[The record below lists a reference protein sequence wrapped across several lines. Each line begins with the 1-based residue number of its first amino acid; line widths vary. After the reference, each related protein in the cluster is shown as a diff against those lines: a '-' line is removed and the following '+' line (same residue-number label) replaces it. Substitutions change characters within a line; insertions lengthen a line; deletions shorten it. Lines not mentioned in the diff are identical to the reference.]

1 MVNRGDANINKSEY
15 LQEKWNEGSLSF
27 LPPSGKTRSIGIYC
41 NRIGMVNMNVST
53 VKHDREDD
61 EGSARREYDKQG
73 KTIENITFHYEIGGN
88 WAEEALSGSKEKSVK
103 CAQIN

>member
-1 MVNRGDANINKSEY
+1 
-15 LQEKWNEGSLSF
+15 
-27 LPPSGKTRSIGIYC
+27 
-41 NRIGMVNMNVST
+41 MVNMNVST

-88 WAEEALSGSKEKSVK
+88 
-103 CAQIN
+103 